1 MRRPPGHASSAKPED
16 ALSKRQIEQ
25 DNGLA
30 GVPVFSLL
38 KVQFEI
44 QIGLE

>member
-1 MRRPPGHASSAKPED
+1 MRRPPGHAPSAKPED

-25 DNGLA
+25 GNALT
-30 GVPVFSLL
+30 GVPVFSPS

-44 QIGLE
+44 QLGLE